1 MNNYSVLS
9 VVSFT
14 VVLLLLIVGVV
25 FILLLARKSK
35 IESELKEAVYENQL
49 NRAELSSLRAQMNPH
64 FIFNCLNSIRLLTER
79 KDVEAAS
86 AYLDKFSLL
95 IRNNLEQARSEYN
108 TLRFEIQTLEL
119 YLQMES
125 LRIKDKVDWQIEFQE
140 EMDLDTIEI
149 PSMFLQPYVENAI
162 WHGLMHRNTRGK
174 LWICMKEADEHL
186 VVIIEDNGIGRKAS
200 ATINAGR
207 EKIHNS
213 LASRINEERIAKMG
227 IGNVS
232 GKVEIIDL
240 FGEDGSAT
248 GTRVQIEFPI

>member
-35 IESELKEAVYENQL
+35 IESELKEVIYENQL

-64 FIFNCLNSIRLLTER
+64 FIFNCLNSIRLLTEK
-79 KDVEAAS
+79 KDTEAAS
-86 AYLDKFSLL
+86 AYLEKFSQL
-95 IRNNLEQARSEYN
+95 IRNNLEQARSDYN

-125 LRIKDKVDWQIEFQE
+125 LRIKDKVDWQIEYEE
-140 EMDLDTIEI
+140 EMDLDSIEI

-174 LWICMKEADEHL
+174 LWISMKEADDHL
-186 VVIIEDNGIGRKAS
+186 VVTIEDNGIGRKAS
-200 ATINAGR
+200 AAINAGR
-207 EKIHNS
+207 EKSHNS

-227 IGNVS
+227 MGNVS
-232 GKVEIIDL
+232 GKVDIFDL
-240 FGEDGSAT
+240 YDEDGSAS
-248 GTRVQIEFPI
+248 GTRVLIEFPI